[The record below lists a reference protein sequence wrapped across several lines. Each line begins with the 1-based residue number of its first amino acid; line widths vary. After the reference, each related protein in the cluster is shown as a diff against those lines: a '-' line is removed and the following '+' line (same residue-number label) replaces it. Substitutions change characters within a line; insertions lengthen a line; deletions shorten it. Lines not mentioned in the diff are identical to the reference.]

1 MRPSWSPMLTLMTV
15 AALAPLYVAAA
26 ADAADAGLAILPANA
41 THLGWGP
48 TLVIAAAGDY
58 GQSSLR
64 QFQLWLANGYERA
77 PALMLGLAVL
87 LAVPPLAL
95 AGLVIGRTKRQN
107 PDVTVM
113 LPKKARQQA
122 RAVQRTLQTDISPW
136 PTEAWVE
143 ADGIPG
149 GRRVIGRTLLR
160 IGREDDNDIR
170 FAVKT
175 VHRYHAVI
183 RRTTDGVVMITDVS
197 GKDGNGV
204 LVNGA
209 RVAEARL
216 AKGDVISLGEVK
228 MRFDARPV

>member
-1 MRPSWSPMLTLMTV
+1 MRLSWSMMLAPM
-15 AALAPLYVAAA
+15 AALAVAQTCVAAT
-26 ADAADAGLAILPANA
+26 ADAAEAGLVILPTNA
-41 THLGWGP
+41 GSFALDALTIGGVSDLGEMS
-48 TLVIAAAGDY
+48 L
-58 GQSSLR
+58 QQLR
-64 QFQLWLANGYERA
+64 QWLAHGYQRA

-95 AGLVIGRTKRQN
+95 AGLVISRNKRHN

-122 RAVQRTLQTDISPW
+122 RAVQRTLQTEISPW

-143 ADGIPG
+143 AEGIPG

-160 IGREDDNDIR
+160 IGREEDNDIR

-204 LVNGA
+204 LVNGT

-216 AKGDVISLGEVK
+216 SKGDIINLGEVR